1 MTVMMNRKSN
11 RPEDGV
17 AVIDVA
23 TYEDIQKGLK
33 MARGEKVEKNL
44 PPIRRAMLEQFGYV
58 NKKFKEM
65 VVVD

>member
-23 TYEDIQKGLK
+23 THEDIQRGIK
-33 MARGEKVEKNL
+33 MARGEKVDKNL
-44 PPIRRAMLEQFGYV
+44 SPIRKAMLKQFGYV
-58 NKKFKEM
+58 SKKFKDLI
-65 VVVD
+65 VVD

>member
-23 TYEDIQKGLK
+23 NYEDIQRGLK

-44 PPIRRAMLEQFGYV
+44 SPIRKAMLEQFGYV
-58 NKKFKEM
+58 SKKFKDS

>member
-23 TYEDIQKGLK
+23 THEDIQRGLK
-33 MARGEKVEKNL
+33 MARGEKVKKNL
-44 PPIRRAMLEQFGYV
+44 SPIRRAMLEQFGYV
-58 NKKFKEM
+58 SKKFKEI

>member
-23 TYEDIQKGLK
+23 NHEDIQRGLK

-44 PPIRRAMLEQFGYV
+44 SPIRKAMLEQFGYV
-58 NKKFKEM
+58 SKKFKEI

>member
-1 MTVMMNRKSN
+1 MTVMMNKKSN

-23 TYEDIQKGLK
+23 NHEDIQRGLK

-44 PPIRRAMLEQFGYV
+44 SPIRRAMLKQFGYV
-58 NKKFKEM
+58 SKKFKEI

>member
-23 TYEDIQKGLK
+23 NHEDIQRGLK

-44 PPIRRAMLEQFGYV
+44 SPIRRAMLNQFGYV
-58 NKKFKEM
+58 SKKFKEI

>member
-1 MTVMMNRKSN
+1 MTVMMNKKSN

-23 TYEDIQKGLK
+23 THEDIQRGIK

-44 PPIRRAMLEQFGYV
+44 LPIRRAMLEQFGYV
-58 NKKFKEM
+58 SKKFKEM

>member
-23 TYEDIQKGLK
+23 NHEDIQRGLK

-44 PPIRRAMLEQFGYV
+44 SSIRRAMLNQFGYV
-58 NKKFKEM
+58 NKKFKEI

>member
-17 AVIDVA
+17 SVIDVA
-23 TYEDIQKGLK
+23 THEDIQRGIK

-44 PPIRRAMLEQFGYV
+44 SPIRRAMLEQFGYV
-58 NKKFKEM
+58 SKKFKEI

>member
-23 TYEDIQKGLK
+23 NHEDIQRGIK

-44 PPIRRAMLEQFGYV
+44 SPIRRAMLEQFGYV

>member
-23 TYEDIQKGLK
+23 NHEDIQKGLK
-33 MARGEKVEKNL
+33 MARVEKVKKNL
-44 PPIRRAMLEQFGYV
+44 SPIRRAMIEQFGYV
-58 NKKFKEM
+58 SKKFKEI

>member
-44 PPIRRAMLEQFGYV
+44 SPIRRAMLEQFGYV
-58 NKKFKEM
+58 NKKFKDLI
-65 VVVD
+65 VVD

>member
-23 TYEDIQKGLK
+23 NHEDIQRGLK

-44 PPIRRAMLEQFGYV
+44 SPIRRAMLEQFGYV
-58 NKKFKEM
+58 SKKFKEI

>member
-23 TYEDIQKGLK
+23 THEDIQRGIK

-44 PPIRRAMLEQFGYV
+44 SPIRRAMIEQFGYV
-58 NKKFKEM
+58 SKKFKEI